1 MMEGI
6 PMKEIDVYTELD
18 PKTGIT
24 YIGADEVNNLIKL
37 GAKVI
42 SIKPGL
48 RMKQRE
54 GDSEH
59 LYIFGWL
66 VSVIMDDSNML
77 DS

>member
-1 MMEGI
+1 MR
-6 PMKEIDVYTELD
+6 EIDVYTQLD
-18 PKTGIT
+18 TKTGIT
-24 YIGADEVNNLIKL
+24 YVGADEVNNLIKR

-42 SIKPGL
+42 AIKPGL
-48 RMKQRE
+48 RMKERE

-66 VSVIMDDSNML
+66 VNVIMDDSNLL

>member
-1 MMEGI
+1 
-6 PMKEIDVYTELD
+6 MKEIDVYTQLD
-18 PKTGIT
+18 EKTGIT
-24 YIGADEVNNLIKL
+24 YIGADEVNNLIKR

-42 SIKPGL
+42 SIEPGL

-59 LYIFGWL
+59 LYMFGWL
-66 VSVIMDDSNML
+66 VKVIVDDSNMS

>member
-1 MMEGI
+1 MMERI

-18 PKTGIT
+18 AKKGIT
-24 YIGADEVNNLIKL
+24 YIGADEVNNLIKR

-42 SIKPGL
+42 AIKPGL
-48 RMKQRE
+48 RMKERE

-66 VSVIMDDSNML
+66 VNVIMDDSNLL